1 MKSIRQRALLK
12 GVGLAIVASLALT
25 GCGSDGGGEA
35 GAGEG
40 AEIITT
46 NTTEPQNPLI
56 PTSTNEVGGGRIITQ
71 LFAGLVS
78 YDVDGTMQLEVA
90 KSIETEDSKTYDIAI
105 EKGWTFTNGE
115 KVTAHSFVDAWNY
128 GALATNAQLSANF
141 FAPIKGYDD
150 VNPSKE
156 GAKPSA
162 KTMSGL
168 KVVDDYHFTV
178 TLNEPQS
185 DFPLRLGYSAYSP
198 LPKVAFKDM
207 KAFGENPI
215 GNGPYMMDGKGAWEH
230 NRQIKLVKNP
240 DYKGNRTVKNDG
252 ITFRIYTD
260 AEAAYA
266 DVQDGALDL
275 IDQVPASALQ
285 TYKENE
291 SIKAY
296 NKPGS
301 VFQSFTIPGRLDHFG
316 GKEGQLRR
324 QAISM
329 AINRPQIAEAIFYGS
344 VTPATDFTAPTLDG
358 YSDSLEGS
366 DVLKYN
372 PEKAKKL
379 WAKADQI
386 SKWTGTFKLGY
397 NGDDNHKQWVDA
409 VTNQISNT
417 LGIKA
422 VGAPTATFGQFR
434 TMITERNISY
444 PFRSG
449 WQGDYPSI
457 GNYLVALYAS
467 AAADGNGANDG
478 DYKNPEFDKKVAQA
492 ASADSPE
499 EGIKL
504 YQEAEEI
511 LLEDLPAIPLW
522 YENVAAASVPE
533 LENVE
538 FDWKN
543 VPAYYQISK
552 K

>member
-12 GVGLAIVASLALT
+12 GLGVAVVASLALT
-25 GCGSDGGGEA
+25 GCGSGGDSEADGGNDA
-35 GAGEG
+35 A
-40 AEIITT
+40 IISA

-78 YDVDGTMQLEVA
+78 YEVDGSMQMEVA
-90 KSIETEDSKTYDIAI
+90 KSIETEDSQTYDITLN
-105 EKGWTFTNGE
+105 KGWTFTNGE

-141 FAPIKGYDD
+141 FAPIKGYED

-156 GAKPSA
+156 GAKPTA

-178 TLNEPQS
+178 TLNEPAS

-198 LPKVAFKDM
+198 LPKVAFEDM

-215 GNGPYMMDGKGAWEH
+215 GNGPYKMDGKGAWEH
-230 NRQIKLVKNP
+230 NRQINLVKNP

-285 TYKENE
+285 TYTENDAVE
-291 SIKAY
+291 AY

-301 VFQSFTIPGRLDHFG
+301 VFQSFTIPERLEHFS

-329 AINRPQIAEAIFYGS
+329 AINRPQIAETIFKGA

-358 YSDSLEGS
+358 YSDSLEGG
-366 DVLKYN
+366 DVLKHN

-379 WAKADQI
+379 WAEADQLN
-386 SKWTGTFKLGY
+386 KWTGTFKLGY

-417 LGIKA
+417 FGIEA
-422 VGAPTATFGQFR
+422 AGAPTATFGQFR
-434 TMITERNISY
+434 TTITERKIQY

-467 AAADGNGANDG
+467 DAADGNGANDG
-478 DYKNPEFDKKVAQA
+478 DYKDKEFDKKVAQA
-492 ASADSPE
+492 ASAQSPE
-499 EGIKL
+499 KGIEL

-543 VPAYYQISK
+543 VPAYYQITK

>member
-12 GVGLAIVASLALT
+12 GVGLAVVAGLALT
-25 GCGSDGGGEA
+25 GCGGDAESQADGD
-35 GAGEG
+35 GAV
-40 AEIITT
+40 IITA
-46 NTTEPQNPLI
+46 NTTEPQNPLV
-56 PTSTNEVGGGRIITQ
+56 PTSTNEVGGGRVITQ

-78 YDVDGTMQLEVA
+78 YDVDGTMQNEVA
-90 KSIETEDSKTYDIAI
+90 KSIETEDSQTYDITL

-141 FAPIKGYDD
+141 FAPIEGYED

-156 GAKPSA
+156 GAEPTA

-178 TLNEPQS
+178 TLNQPES

-198 LPKVAFKDM
+198 LPQVAFEDM
-207 KAFGENPI
+207 DAFGENPI
-215 GNGPYMMDGKGAWEH
+215 GNGPYMMDGEGAWEH
-230 NRQIKLVKNP
+230 NRQIRLVKNP
-240 DYKGNRTVKNDG
+240 DYEGNRTVKNDG
-252 ITFRIYTD
+252 LTLRVYTD
-260 AEAAYA
+260 NEAAYA

-275 IDQVPASALQ
+275 IDAVPASALK
-285 TYKENE
+285 TYTENE
-291 SIKAY
+291 SIKSY
-296 NKPGS
+296 SQPGS
-301 VFQSFTIPGRLDHFG
+301 VFQSFTIPERLKHFG
-316 GKEGQLRR
+316 GEEGQLRR
-324 QAISM
+324 HALSM
-329 AINRPQIAEAIFYGS
+329 SINRPQIAEAIFQGS

-366 DVLKYN
+366 DVLEYN
-372 PEKAKKL
+372 PEQAKKL
-379 WAKADQI
+379 WAEANKI
-386 SKWTGTFKLGY
+386 NEWTGTFKLGY
-397 NGDDNHKQWVDA
+397 NGDDSHKQWVDA

-417 LGIKA
+417 LEIEA
-422 VGAPTATFGQFR
+422 IGAPTATFGQFR
-434 TMITERNISY
+434 SLITEREIQY

-457 GNYLVALYAS
+457 GNYLVALYS
-467 AAADGNGANDG
+467 SDAADGNGSNDG
-478 DYKNPEFDKKVAQA
+478 DYKNEEFDKKVAQA
-492 ASADSPE
+492 AAADSPE
-499 EGIKL
+499 KGIEL

-533 LENVE
+533 LKNVE

-543 VPAYYQISK
+543 VPAYYQITK